1 MLQALVTYAQQQG
14 LLVQRGYTPKD
25 VRWAIDITA
34 DGTFLGLIELG
45 NPEQK
50 RNPGIR
56 FNRAPDLAQNEMIAG
71 GTTRSHFLIDTVSV
85 VIPWGSED
93 TLPKNAAKHAY
104 FVELLSEASAVLP
117 SLQGAVTFFNDP
129 EQTALLVDAAKQQN
143 VGINDK
149 ATIRVAG
156 QFPVEDPRWYPW
168 WDEFRRSLTTANT
181 ATAVCLV
188 TGRTGP
194 FILTHPKITGLI
206 AVGGNSVGSA
216 LVSFDKPAFM
226 SYGLD
231 QGANAPMLEE
241 AAVSYAQA
249 LVHLL
254 AQAPT
259 FGNIKVLHWFAERL
273 PDNADPFAF
282 LEMPEDRLNQE
293 GLDEGRRT
301 LSAIR
306 LGARP
311 TTASSNRFYAMLVSA
326 VSGRIMVRG
335 WYEGTYE
342 ILRSHIA
349 QWFDDMAIVGL
360 DGSLARAPAFWKVL
374 TALKTKEQRSEKR
387 KSDYS
392 ALTKALWESAA
403 FNRSL
408 PRQAVQM
415 ALVHIRQAMLGLDP
429 TPVYAYGVLKA
440 FLIRQKQEGCS
451 MVQALDPNRPETA
464 YQAGRLLAVMGRLQN
479 AANPGV
485 NSDVV
490 TRFYNAASTNPALT
504 FGRLNSLSRYHLNKL
519 ESSGLRLWF
528 EGELAQ
534 VMAHIRDFPT
544 TLTLNDQSLF
554 ALGYYHQLANYRNKT
569 HQNSE
574 RTEHHD
580 DNTAESL

>member
-56 FNRAPDLAQNEMIAG
+56 FHRAPDLAQNEMIAG
-71 GTTRSHFLIDTVSV
+71 GTTRSHFLIDTLSV
-85 VIPWGSED
+85 VIPWGPED

-129 EQTALLVDAAKQQN
+129 QQTALLVDAAQQQN
-143 VGINDK
+143 AGMTDK
-149 ATIRVAG
+149 ATVRVAG

-168 WDEFRRSLTTANT
+168 WDTFRGRLTGPNDSS
-181 ATAVCLV
+181 AVCLV
-188 TGRTGP
+188 TGQRGP
-194 FILTHPKITGLI
+194 VTLTHPKVAGLSS
-206 AVGGNSVGSA
+206 VGGASTGSV
-216 LVSFDKPAFM
+216 LVSFDKPAFA
-226 SYGLD
+226 SYGLV
-231 QGANAPMLEE
+231 QGANAAMLEE
-241 AAVSYAQA
+241 VAVGYTQA
-249 LVHLL
+249 L
-254 AQAPT
+254 AQLIGNAPR
-259 FGNIKVLHWFAERL
+259 FGDVKVLHWFAQRL
-273 PDNADPFAF
+273 PDHADPFAF
-282 LEMPEDRLNQE
+282 LEMPEELAQQE
-293 GLDEGRRT
+293 AQDEGVRT
-301 LSAIR
+301 LSAVR
-306 LGARP
+306 LG
-311 TTASSNRFYAMLVSA
+311 TAPAALSGNRFYAVLVSA
-326 VSGRIMVRG
+326 VSARIMIRG
-335 WYEGTYE
+335 WYEGTYAT
-342 ILRSHIA
+342 LQHHIA
-349 QWFDDMAIVGL
+349 QWFDDIRIVSAEGL
-360 DGSLARAPAFWKVL
+360 LARTPAFWKVL
-374 TALKTKEQRSEKR
+374 ADLTAEQRDLPSPFV
-387 KSDYS
+387 
-392 ALTKALWESAA
+392 KALWEAA
-403 FNRSL
+403 VFLRPI

-415 ALVHIRQAMLGLDP
+415 ALVRIRQSVLRTSTSA
-429 TPVYAYGVLKA
+429 PVYAYGVLKA
-440 FLIRQKQEGCS
+440 FLIRQDREGRN
-451 MVQALDPNRPETA
+451 MTQALDEERPEVA
-464 YQAGRLLAVMGRLQN
+464 YHAGRLLAVMGRLQN

-519 ESSGLRLWF
+519 ESSGLRFWF

-554 ALGYYHQLANYRNKT
+554 ALGYYHQLANYRNKN

-574 RTEHHD
+574 RAEQHD